1 MSFPGTALI
10 SLAIYI
16 VAVVIA
22 VWQVKRTLHESYRQ
36 QANKLH
42 NFNVYFLRGCFF
54 AVLFIGCVDFTLALL
69 RSVDVLKYLV
79 DDSTARALGLGNVV
93 GPYIHLPLT
102 ILGFVVACF
111 SRTLGWTWL
120 ALLIVFA
127 ELIIVISRY
136 LFSYEQSFMAD
147 LVRYWYAALFLFA
160 SAYTLYEEG
169 HVRVD
174 VIYAGLSDKV
184 KAYVNA
190 WGSYL
195 LGVVTMIVVVLIGFN
210 GKTSIINSPLL
221 VFEITNQGINGMF
234 IKYQMAM
241 FLGIFGA
248 TMLVQFVVQFF
259 ESLADINQEPG
270 KRGINTVGALNGVIF
285 LSSFIPSYGLCFGV
299 RTVAFSLP
307 GVYYFYRCLDF
318 RMLFEGNFGHIFT
331 AVDLMNGFLLCN
343 LRFVYWDVERDTLI
357 AIPLF
362 IFMGIMLQKSKI
374 AEDLLVTMANLF
386 GPVQTD

>member
-1 MSFPGTALI
+1 MSDTTVKRQVVNGVWKRYLGWITISLLAAFLVNNFLNIYFDFEGASGLFKSFSGTAII

-16 VAVVIA
+16 VSVIVA
-22 VWQVKRTLHESYRQ
+22 VWQVNRTLSESYRQ
-36 QANKLH
+36 QANSLH
-42 NFNVYFLRGCFF
+42 DFNVYFLRGCFF

-69 RSVDVLKYLV
+69 RSIDVLKYLV
-79 DDSTARALGLGNVV
+79 SDPIARALGLGNVV
-93 GPYIHLPLT
+93 GPYIHVPLI
-102 ILGFVVACF
+102 ILGFIVARF

-160 SAYTLYEEG
+160 SAYTLYDEG

-174 VIYAGLSDKV
+174 VVYAGLSDKV

-259 ESLADINQEPG
+259 ESLADINEEPG
-270 KRGINTVGALNGVIF
+270 KR
-285 LSSFIPSYGLCFGV
+285 
-299 RTVAFSLP
+299 
-307 GVYYFYRCLDF
+307 
-318 RMLFEGNFGHIFT
+318 
-331 AVDLMNGFLLCN
+331 
-343 LRFVYWDVERDTLI
+343 DTSIKL
-357 AIPLF
+357 AH
-362 IFMGIMLQKSKI
+362 
-374 AEDLLVTMANLF
+374 
-386 GPVQTD
+386 

>member
-1 MSFPGTALI
+1 MSDTTVKRQVVNGVWKRYLGWITISLLAAFLVNNFLNIYFDFEGASGLFKSFSGTAII

-16 VAVVIA
+16 VSVIVA
-22 VWQVKRTLHESYRQ
+22 VWQVNRTLSESYRQ
-36 QANKLH
+36 QANSLH
-42 NFNVYFLRGCFF
+42 DFNVYFLRGCFF

-69 RSVDVLKYLV
+69 RSIDVLKYLV
-79 DDSTARALGLGNVV
+79 SDPIARALGLGNVV
-93 GPYIHLPLT
+93 GPYIHVPLI
-102 ILGFVVACF
+102 ILGFIVARF

-195 LGVVTMIVVVLIGFN
+195 LGVVTMVVVVLIGFN

-259 ESLADINQEPG
+259 ESLADINEEPG
-270 KRGINTVGALNGVIF
+270 KRDTSIQL
-285 LSSFIPSYGLCFGV
+285 
-299 RTVAFSLP
+299 
-307 GVYYFYRCLDF
+307 
-318 RMLFEGNFGHIFT
+318 GH
-331 AVDLMNGFLLCN
+331 
-343 LRFVYWDVERDTLI
+343 
-357 AIPLF
+357 
-362 IFMGIMLQKSKI
+362 
-374 AEDLLVTMANLF
+374 
-386 GPVQTD
+386 

>member
-1 MSFPGTALI
+1 MTETAVKRQVVNGVWKRYLGWITISLLVAFLVNNFLNIYFEFEGASALFKSFSGTAII
-10 SLAIYI
+10 SMLMYI
-16 VAVVIA
+16 ASVIVA
-22 VWQVKRTLHESYRQ
+22 VWQVNRTINEGYRQ
-36 QANKLH
+36 QANSLH

-79 DDSTARALGLGNVV
+79 SDPIARALGLGNVV
-93 GPYIHLPLT
+93 GPYIHVPLI
-102 ILGFVVACF
+102 ILGFIVARF

-210 GKTSIINSPLL
+210 GKTSI
-221 VFEITNQGINGMF
+221 
-234 IKYQMAM
+234 
-241 FLGIFGA
+241 
-248 TMLVQFVVQFF
+248 
-259 ESLADINQEPG
+259 
-270 KRGINTVGALNGVIF
+270 LN
-285 LSSFIPSYGLCFGV
+285 
-299 RTVAFSLP
+299 
-307 GVYYFYRCLDF
+307 
-318 RMLFEGNFGHIFT
+318 
-331 AVDLMNGFLLCN
+331 
-343 LRFVYWDVERDTLI
+343 
-357 AIPLF
+357 
-362 IFMGIMLQKSKI
+362 
-374 AEDLLVTMANLF
+374 
-386 GPVQTD
+386 

>member
-1 MSFPGTALI
+1 MNETSVKRQVVNRVWQRYLGWTTISLLTAFLINNFLNIYFGFEGVSRLYISFSGTALI
-10 SLAIYI
+10 SLVIYI
-16 VAVVIA
+16 SAVVMA
-22 VWQVKRTLHESYRQ
+22 VWQVKRTLDESYRQ
-36 QANKLH
+36 QATYLH

-93 GPYIHLPLT
+93 GPYIHVPLT
-102 ILGFVVACF
+102 ILGFVVARF

-190 WGSYL
+190 WGSYF
-195 LGVVTMIVVVLIGFN
+195 LGVITMIVVVLIGFN

-248 TMLVQFVVQFF
+248 TMLVQFIVQFF

-270 KRGINTVGALNGVIF
+270 KRDTSIQL
-285 LSSFIPSYGLCFGV
+285 
-299 RTVAFSLP
+299 
-307 GVYYFYRCLDF
+307 
-318 RMLFEGNFGHIFT
+318 GH
-331 AVDLMNGFLLCN
+331 
-343 LRFVYWDVERDTLI
+343 
-357 AIPLF
+357 
-362 IFMGIMLQKSKI
+362 
-374 AEDLLVTMANLF
+374 
-386 GPVQTD
+386 

>member
-1 MSFPGTALI
+1 MNETSVKRQVVNRVWQRYLGWTTISLLTAFLINNFLNIYFGFEGVSRLYISFSGTALI
-10 SLAIYI
+10 SLVIYI
-16 VAVVIA
+16 AAVVMA
-22 VWQVKRTLHESYRQ
+22 VWQVKRTLDESYRQ
-36 QANKLH
+36 QATYLH

-102 ILGFVVACF
+102 ILGFVVARF

-160 SAYTLYEEG
+160 SAYTLYDEG

-190 WGSYL
+190 WGSYF
-195 LGVVTMIVVVLIGFN
+195 LGVITMIVVVLIGFN

-248 TMLVQFVVQFF
+248 TMLVQFIVQFF

-270 KRGINTVGALNGVIF
+270 KRDTSIQL
-285 LSSFIPSYGLCFGV
+285 
-299 RTVAFSLP
+299 
-307 GVYYFYRCLDF
+307 
-318 RMLFEGNFGHIFT
+318 GH
-331 AVDLMNGFLLCN
+331 
-343 LRFVYWDVERDTLI
+343 
-357 AIPLF
+357 
-362 IFMGIMLQKSKI
+362 
-374 AEDLLVTMANLF
+374 
-386 GPVQTD
+386 

>member
-1 MSFPGTALI
+1 MVEVASKREVVRGIWKRYLGWITI
-10 SLAIYI
+10 SLLAAFLVNNFLNIYFGFDRVSGLASSLSLTATLSLVVYIFSITLAI
-16 VAVVIA
+16 
-22 VWQVKRTLHESYRQ
+22 WQVNRTLGESFRE
-36 QANKLH
+36 QASKLH

-54 AVLFIGCVDFTLALL
+54 AVLFIGCVDFLLALL

-79 DDSTARALGLGNVV
+79 PDGTARALGLGNFV
-93 GPYIHLPLT
+93 GPFVHVPLA

-174 VIYAGLSDKV
+174 VIYAGLSNKV

-195 LGVVTMIVVVLIGFN
+195 LGVVTMVVVVLFGFN

-248 TMLVQFVVQFF
+248 TMLVQFIVQFF
-259 ESLADINQEPG
+259 ESLADINGEPG
-270 KRGINTVGALNGVIF
+270 KR
-285 LSSFIPSYGLCFGV
+285 
-299 RTVAFSLP
+299 
-307 GVYYFYRCLDF
+307 
-318 RMLFEGNFGHIFT
+318 
-331 AVDLMNGFLLCN
+331 
-343 LRFVYWDVERDTLI
+343 DTSIKL
-357 AIPLF
+357 AH
-362 IFMGIMLQKSKI
+362 
-374 AEDLLVTMANLF
+374 
-386 GPVQTD
+386 

>member
-1 MSFPGTALI
+1 MNETSVKRQVVNRVWQRYLGWTTISLLTAFLINNFLNIYFGFEGVSRLYISFSGTALV
-10 SLAIYI
+10 SLVIYI
-16 VAVVIA
+16 AAVVMA
-22 VWQVKRTLHESYRQ
+22 VWQVKRTLDESYRQ
-36 QANKLH
+36 QATYLH

-102 ILGFVVACF
+102 ILGFVVARF

-160 SAYTLYEEG
+160 SAYTLYDEG

-190 WGSYL
+190 WGSYF
-195 LGVVTMIVVVLIGFN
+195 LGVITMIVVVLIGFN

-248 TMLVQFVVQFF
+248 TMLVQFIVQFF

-270 KRGINTVGALNGVIF
+270 KRDTSIQL
-285 LSSFIPSYGLCFGV
+285 
-299 RTVAFSLP
+299 
-307 GVYYFYRCLDF
+307 
-318 RMLFEGNFGHIFT
+318 GH
-331 AVDLMNGFLLCN
+331 
-343 LRFVYWDVERDTLI
+343 
-357 AIPLF
+357 
-362 IFMGIMLQKSKI
+362 
-374 AEDLLVTMANLF
+374 
-386 GPVQTD
+386 

>member
-1 MSFPGTALI
+1 MTETAVKRQVVNGVWKRYLGWITISLLVAFLVNNFLNIYFEFEGVSALFKSFSGTAII
-10 SLAIYI
+10 SLLMYI
-16 VAVVIA
+16 ASVIVA
-22 VWQVKRTLHESYRQ
+22 VWQVNRTINEGYRQ
-36 QANKLH
+36 QANSLH

-79 DDSTARALGLGNVV
+79 SDPIARALGLGNVV
-93 GPYIHLPLT
+93 GPYIHVPLI
-102 ILGFVVACF
+102 ILGFIVARF

-259 ESLADINQEPG
+259 ESLADINEEPG
-270 KRGINTVGALNGVIF
+270 KRDTSIQL
-285 LSSFIPSYGLCFGV
+285 
-299 RTVAFSLP
+299 
-307 GVYYFYRCLDF
+307 
-318 RMLFEGNFGHIFT
+318 GH
-331 AVDLMNGFLLCN
+331 
-343 LRFVYWDVERDTLI
+343 
-357 AIPLF
+357 
-362 IFMGIMLQKSKI
+362 
-374 AEDLLVTMANLF
+374 
-386 GPVQTD
+386 

>member
-1 MSFPGTALI
+1 M
-10 SLAIYI
+10 
-16 VAVVIA
+16 
-22 VWQVKRTLHESYRQ
+22 
-36 QANKLH
+36 
-42 NFNVYFLRGCFF
+42 
-54 AVLFIGCVDFTLALL
+54 
-69 RSVDVLKYLV
+69 
-79 DDSTARALGLGNVV
+79 
-93 GPYIHLPLT
+93 
-102 ILGFVVACF
+102 
-111 SRTLGWTWL
+111 
-120 ALLIVFA
+120 IVFA

-174 VIYAGLSDKV
+174 VIYAGLSNKV

-195 LGVVTMIVVVLIGFN
+195 LGVLTMVVVVLIGFN

-259 ESLADINQEPG
+259 ESLADINEEPG
-270 KRGINTVGALNGVIF
+270 KR
-285 LSSFIPSYGLCFGV
+285 
-299 RTVAFSLP
+299 
-307 GVYYFYRCLDF
+307 
-318 RMLFEGNFGHIFT
+318 
-331 AVDLMNGFLLCN
+331 
-343 LRFVYWDVERDTLI
+343 DTSIKL
-357 AIPLF
+357 AH
-362 IFMGIMLQKSKI
+362 
-374 AEDLLVTMANLF
+374 
-386 GPVQTD
+386 

>member
-1 MSFPGTALI
+1 MSEIASKRRTVTGVWKRYLGWITI
-10 SLAIYI
+10 SLLVAFLINNFLNIYFQFDRVENLLNSLSVTAALSLI
-16 VAVVIA
+16 VYIFCIILA
-22 VWQVKRTLHESYRQ
+22 VWQVNRSLNESFRE

-42 NFNVYFLRGCFF
+42 QFNVYFLRGCFF
-54 AVLFIGCVDFTLALL
+54 SVLFIGCVDFLLALL
-69 RSVDVLKYLV
+69 RSIDVLKYLV
-79 DDSTARALGLGNVV
+79 SDPVARALGLGNVV
-93 GPYIHLPLT
+93 GPYIHVPLT
-102 ILGFVVACF
+102 ILGFIVARF

-174 VIYAGLSDKV
+174 VVYAGLSDKV

-195 LGVVTMIVVVLIGFN
+195 LGVVTMVVVVLIGFN
-210 GKTSIINSPLL
+210 GKTSVINSPLL

-248 TMLVQFVVQFF
+248 TMLVQFIVQFF
-259 ESLADINQEPG
+259 ESLADINEEPG
-270 KRGINTVGALNGVIF
+270 KR
-285 LSSFIPSYGLCFGV
+285 
-299 RTVAFSLP
+299 
-307 GVYYFYRCLDF
+307 
-318 RMLFEGNFGHIFT
+318 
-331 AVDLMNGFLLCN
+331 
-343 LRFVYWDVERDTLI
+343 DTSIKL
-357 AIPLF
+357 AH
-362 IFMGIMLQKSKI
+362 
-374 AEDLLVTMANLF
+374 
-386 GPVQTD
+386 

>member
-1 MSFPGTALI
+1 MSDTTVKRQVVNGVWKRYLGWITISLLAAFLVNNFLNIYFDFEGASGLFKSFSGTAII

-16 VAVVIA
+16 VSVIVA
-22 VWQVKRTLHESYRQ
+22 VWQVNRTLSESYRQ
-36 QANKLH
+36 QANSLH
-42 NFNVYFLRGCFF
+42 DFNVYFLRACFF

-69 RSVDVLKYLV
+69 RSIDVLKYLV
-79 DDSTARALGLGNVV
+79 SDPIARALGLGNVV
-93 GPYIHLPLT
+93 GPYIHVPL
-102 ILGFVVACF
+102 IFLGFIVARF

-160 SAYTLYEEG
+160 SAYTLYDEG

-174 VIYAGLSDKV
+174 VVYAGLSDKV

-259 ESLADINQEPG
+259 ESLADINEEPG
-270 KRGINTVGALNGVIF
+270 KR
-285 LSSFIPSYGLCFGV
+285 
-299 RTVAFSLP
+299 
-307 GVYYFYRCLDF
+307 
-318 RMLFEGNFGHIFT
+318 
-331 AVDLMNGFLLCN
+331 
-343 LRFVYWDVERDTLI
+343 DTSIKL
-357 AIPLF
+357 AH
-362 IFMGIMLQKSKI
+362 
-374 AEDLLVTMANLF
+374 
-386 GPVQTD
+386 

>member
-1 MSFPGTALI
+1 MSEAAVKRQVVEGVWKRYLGWITISLLVAFLVNNFLNIYFGFEGASTLFKSLSGTAMI
-10 SLAIYI
+10 SLLVYI
-16 VAVVIA
+16 VSVIVA
-22 VWQVKRTLHESYRQ
+22 VWQVNRTLNEGYRQ
-36 QANKLH
+36 QANSLH

-69 RSVDVLKYLV
+69 RSVDVLKFLV
-79 DDSTARALGLGNVV
+79 SDPVARALGLGNVV
-93 GPYIHLPLT
+93 GPYIHVPLI
-102 ILGFVVACF
+102 ILGFIVARF

-195 LGVVTMIVVVLIGFN
+195 LGVLTMIVVVLIGFN

-259 ESLADINQEPG
+259 ESLADIYEEPG
-270 KRGINTVGALNGVIF
+270 KRDTSIQL
-285 LSSFIPSYGLCFGV
+285 
-299 RTVAFSLP
+299 
-307 GVYYFYRCLDF
+307 
-318 RMLFEGNFGHIFT
+318 GH
-331 AVDLMNGFLLCN
+331 
-343 LRFVYWDVERDTLI
+343 
-357 AIPLF
+357 
-362 IFMGIMLQKSKI
+362 
-374 AEDLLVTMANLF
+374 
-386 GPVQTD
+386 

>member
-1 MSFPGTALI
+1 MSELTSSDRSITEPWQKYLGWLLIALLLGYVTNNFLEI
-10 SLAIYI
+10 YLGFNKPNSIANILTLSGVFGLVVYMAFIFLA
-16 VAVVIA
+16 VLK
-22 VWQVKRTLHESYRQ
+22 VKRSRENSFRKESLELHSY
-36 QANKLH
+36 
-42 NFNVYFLRGCFF
+42 NVFFLRGCFF
-54 AVLFIGCVDFTLALL
+54 AVLFIGCVDFMIALL
-69 RSVDVLKYLV
+69 RSIDVLKYLV
-79 DDSTARALGLGNVV
+79 SEPVARALGLGNVV
-93 GPYIHLPLT
+93 GPYIHVPLV
-102 ILGFVVACF
+102 ILGFIVARF

-195 LGVVTMIVVVLIGFN
+195 LGVVTMVVVVLIGFN

-259 ESLADINQEPG
+259 ESLADINGEPG
-270 KRGINTVGALNGVIF
+270 KRDTSIQL
-285 LSSFIPSYGLCFGV
+285 
-299 RTVAFSLP
+299 
-307 GVYYFYRCLDF
+307 
-318 RMLFEGNFGHIFT
+318 GH
-331 AVDLMNGFLLCN
+331 
-343 LRFVYWDVERDTLI
+343 
-357 AIPLF
+357 
-362 IFMGIMLQKSKI
+362 
-374 AEDLLVTMANLF
+374 
-386 GPVQTD
+386 

>member
-1 MSFPGTALI
+1 MNETSVKRQVVNRVWQRYLGWTTISLLTAFLINNFLNIYFGFEGVSRLYISFSGTALI
-10 SLAIYI
+10 SLVIYI
-16 VAVVIA
+16 AAVVMA
-22 VWQVKRTLHESYRQ
+22 VWQVKRTLDESYRQ
-36 QANKLH
+36 QATYLH

-93 GPYIHLPLT
+93 GPYIHVPLT
-102 ILGFVVACF
+102 ILGFVVARF

-190 WGSYL
+190 WGSYF
-195 LGVVTMIVVVLIGFN
+195 LGVITMIVVVLIGFN

-248 TMLVQFVVQFF
+248 TMLVQFIVQFF

-270 KRGINTVGALNGVIF
+270 KRDTSIQL
-285 LSSFIPSYGLCFGV
+285 
-299 RTVAFSLP
+299 
-307 GVYYFYRCLDF
+307 
-318 RMLFEGNFGHIFT
+318 GH
-331 AVDLMNGFLLCN
+331 
-343 LRFVYWDVERDTLI
+343 
-357 AIPLF
+357 
-362 IFMGIMLQKSKI
+362 
-374 AEDLLVTMANLF
+374 
-386 GPVQTD
+386 

>member
-1 MSFPGTALI
+1 MNETSVKRQVVNRVWQRYLGWTTISLLTAFLINNFLNIYFGFEGVSRLYISFSGTALI

-16 VAVVIA
+16 AAVVMA
-22 VWQVKRTLHESYRQ
+22 VWQVKRTLDESYRQ
-36 QANKLH
+36 QATYLH

-93 GPYIHLPLT
+93 GPYIHVPLT
-102 ILGFVVACF
+102 ILGFIVARF
-111 SRTLGWTWL
+111 SGTLGWTWL

-190 WGSYL
+190 WGSYF
-195 LGVVTMIVVVLIGFN
+195 LGVITMIVVVLIGFN

-248 TMLVQFVVQFF
+248 TMLVQFIVQFF

-270 KRGINTVGALNGVIF
+270 KRDTSIQL
-285 LSSFIPSYGLCFGV
+285 
-299 RTVAFSLP
+299 
-307 GVYYFYRCLDF
+307 
-318 RMLFEGNFGHIFT
+318 GH
-331 AVDLMNGFLLCN
+331 
-343 LRFVYWDVERDTLI
+343 
-357 AIPLF
+357 
-362 IFMGIMLQKSKI
+362 
-374 AEDLLVTMANLF
+374 
-386 GPVQTD
+386 